1 MQPPKKSYRLPR
13 IQRSPRSELVE
24 TGENMMWAVSY
35 SDLLMVLL
43 SFFVLFFSYGE
54 KEKETKDSITKMV
67 RRFETVTA
75 PVDGTATTVAKA
87 PEVTPAPKAEPVAE
101 KLTLSQQLL
110 KVLPSDRIQAN
121 LDGDSIILRFG
132 LNAYAPGQVRPPT
145 AIQPQLNQLADIL
158 KPYLDEVDI
167 VVVGHA
173 DTQKVRR
180 NRKRFNDN
188 LEVSLARSV
197 RAVRYLENLG
207 IPLAKMRSLGTG
219 DQEIASRTI
228 SIILKP
234 RMKAERHSSLERIL
248 KDEKAAATAYYPE
261 PGFNDATHAETF
273 LDQAISDPIHL
284 GTASALRVFTEVPLA
299 DLLAPDSA
307 RITKE
312 ARP

>member
-1 MQPPKKSYRLPR
+1 VQPPKKSYRLPR
-13 IQRSPRSELVE
+13 IQRAPRGELVE

-87 PEVTPAPKAEPVAE
+87 PATAPAPKAEPVTE

-110 KVLPSDRIQAN
+110 KVLPSDRIQSN

-145 AIQPQLNQLADIL
+145 AIQPQLNQLANIL

-180 NRKRFNDN
+180 YRKRFSDN

-207 IPLAKMRSLGTG
+207 IPLTKMRSLGTG

-234 RMKAERHSSLERIL
+234 KMKAEPHSNLDRIL
-248 KDEKAAATAYYPE
+248 KEEKTAASEYLPPPSWQAE
-261 PGFNDATHAETF
+261 IVGGDALHLNSAAPLSFAEFQERTECRGY
-273 LDQAISDPIHL
+273 SDTIL
-284 GTASALRVFTEVPLA
+284 
-299 DLLAPDSA
+299 
-307 RITKE
+307 KE
-312 ARP
+312 ATP

>member
-1 MQPPKKSYRLPR
+1 MQPPKKAYRLPR
-13 IQRSPRSELVE
+13 IQRAPRGELVE

-43 SFFVLFFSYGE
+43 SFFVLFFSYDE
-54 KEKETKDSITKMV
+54 KEKETKDSITRMV

-75 PVDGTATTVAKA
+75 PVDGTATTLAKA
-87 PEVTPAPKAEPVAE
+87 PAVTPEVAPKAEPVAE

-110 KVLPSDRIQAN
+110 NVLPANRIQAN
-121 LDGDSIILRFG
+121 LDGDSIVLRFG

-158 KPYLDEVDI
+158 KPFLDEVDI

-173 DTQKVRR
+173 DTQKVQR
-180 NRKRFNDN
+180 NRKRFSDN

-197 RAVRYLENLG
+197 RAVRYLEKRG
-207 IPLAKMRSLGTG
+207 VPLTKMRSLGTG

-234 RMKAERHSSLERIL
+234 KMKAEPHSSLERIL
-248 KDEKAAATAYYPE
+248 KEDQAAATAYIPAFPWIGE
-261 PGFNDATHAETF
+261 ISAPS
-273 LDQAISDPIHL
+273 LDDESITDPIHL
-284 GTASALRVFTEVPLA
+284 GAASSIRHFTEVPIA
-299 DLLAPDSA
+299 DLVRSDP
-307 RITKE
+307 KE
-312 ARP
+312 AQP

>member
-13 IQRSPRSELVE
+13 IQRAPRGELVE

-43 SFFVLFFSYGE
+43 SFFILFFSYDQ

-75 PVDGTATTVAKA
+75 PVEGSATTVAQA
-87 PEVTPAPKAEPVAE
+87 PTVSPKAETAAE

-110 KVLPSDRIQAN
+110 KVLPADRIQAN
-121 LDGDSIILRFG
+121 LDGDSIVLRFG

-145 AIQPQLNQLADIL
+145 AIQPQLNQLTDIL

-180 NRKRFNDN
+180 YRKRFNDN

-197 RAVRYLENLG
+197 RAVRYLESRG

-234 RMKAERHSSLERIL
+234 KMKAEPHSSLERIL

-261 PGFNDATHAETF
+261 PGFNDATHTETF

>member
-13 IQRSPRSELVE
+13 VQRSPRGELVE

-75 PVDGTATTVAKA
+75 PVEGSATTVAKA
-87 PEVTPAPKAEPVAE
+87 PTVSPKAETAAE

-110 KVLPSDRIQAN
+110 KVLPADRIQAN
-121 LDGDSIILRFG
+121 LDGDSIVLRFG

-145 AIQPQLNQLADIL
+145 AIQPQLNQLTDIL

-173 DTQKVRR
+173 DTQKVQR
-180 NRKRFNDN
+180 NRKRFSDN
-188 LEVSLARSV
+188 LEISLARSV
-197 RAVRYLENLG
+197 RAVRYLENRG

-234 RMKAERHSSLERIL
+234 KMKAEPHSNLDRTLKEEKTAASEYVALSSSLAEAEVADTLHLNSAASLSLLEVQEL
-248 KDEKAAATAYYPE
+248 KECRVYPE
-261 PGFNDATHAETF
+261 TIP
-273 LDQAISDPIHL
+273 
-284 GTASALRVFTEVPLA
+284 
-299 DLLAPDSA
+299 
-307 RITKE
+307 KE
-312 ARP
+312 ATP

>member
-1 MQPPKKSYRLPR
+1 M
-13 IQRSPRSELVE
+13 
-24 TGENMMWAVSY
+24 
-35 SDLLMVLL
+35 
-43 SFFVLFFSYGE
+43 
-54 KEKETKDSITKMV
+54 
-67 RRFETVTA
+67 
-75 PVDGTATTVAKA
+75 AKA
-87 PEVTPAPKAEPVAE
+87 PAVTPAPKAEPVAE
-101 KLTLSQQLL
+101 KVTLSQQLL

-180 NRKRFNDN
+180 YRKRFSDN

-207 IPLAKMRSLGTG
+207 IPLTKMRSLGTG

-234 RMKAERHSSLERIL
+234 KMKAEPHSNLDRIL
-248 KDEKAAATAYYPE
+248 KEEKTAASEYFPPHRWQAEAKGGDSLHLNSAAPLSFPEFQERAECHGHSDIILNEATP
-261 PGFNDATHAETF
+261 
-273 LDQAISDPIHL
+273 
-284 GTASALRVFTEVPLA
+284 
-299 DLLAPDSA
+299 
-307 RITKE
+307 
-312 ARP
+312 

>member
-43 SFFVLFFSYGE
+43 SFFILFFSYDQ

-75 PVDGTATTVAKA
+75 PVEGSATTVAQA
-87 PEVTPAPKAEPVAE
+87 PSVAPAPQAEPVAE
-101 KLTLSQQLL
+101 KVTLSQQLL
-110 KVLPSDRIQAN
+110 KVLPADRIQAN

-180 NRKRFNDN
+180 YRKRFSDN

-219 DQEIASRTI
+219 DQEISSRTI

-234 RMKAERHSSLERIL
+234 RMKGEPHSNLDRIL
-248 KDEKAAATAYYPE
+248 KEEKTAASEHLPPPSWQAEIVGGDSLHLNSAAPLSFPE
-261 PGFNDATHAETF
+261 SQERTECQGY
-273 LDQAISDPIHL
+273 SDTIL
-284 GTASALRVFTEVPLA
+284 
-299 DLLAPDSA
+299 
-307 RITKE
+307 KE
-312 ARP
+312 ATP